1 MATFRFTVDGKAHTL
16 NVEPER
22 PLREV
27 LREEL
32 GLTGV
37 KYGCGEGQCR
47 ACTVLIDGRPAI
59 SCVMPVRAAEGKSIV
74 TIEGLSR
81 NGRLHPVQ
89 QAFIDEDALQC
100 GYCTAGMI
108 LTAAALLERTPK
120 PTDAQIIDAMNGNLC
135 RCCGYPRIIA
145 AVRRAAGLPSKPQ
158 EGVSSAQND

>member
-1 MATFRFTVDGKAHTL
+1 MAAVRFTVNGKAHTL
-16 NVEPER
+16 NVEAER

-47 ACTVLIDGRPAI
+47 ACTVLLDGKPVV
-59 SCVMPVRAAEGKSIV
+59 SCILPVGAANGKTIV
-74 TIEGLSR
+74 TIEGLARS
-81 NGRLHPVQ
+81 GRLHPVQ
-89 QAFIDEDALQC
+89 QAFLDEDGMQC

-120 PTDAQIIDAMNGNLC
+120 PTDAQIIEGMNGNLC

-145 AVRRAAGLPSKPQ
+145 AVRRAAGLPAKPA
-158 EGVSSAQND
+158 EGASGAQND

>member
-1 MATFRFTVDGKAHTL
+1 MAVVRFTVNGKAHTL
-16 NVEPER
+16 NVEAER

-47 ACTVLIDGRPAI
+47 ACTVLMDGKPVI
-59 SCVMPVRAAEGKSIV
+59 SCVMPVRSADGKTIV
-74 TIEGLSR
+74 TIEGLAR
-81 NGRLHPVQ
+81 NGKLHTVQ
-89 QAFIDEDALQC
+89 QAFIDEDAMQC
-100 GYCTAGMI
+100 GYCTAGMV

-120 PTDAQIIDAMNGNLC
+120 PTDAQIIEGMNGNLC

-145 AVRRAAGLPSKPQ
+145 AVRRAAGLPPKPA
-158 EGVSSAQND
+158 EGASGVQND